1 MGKNGDGYCLNVG
14 DEQLRLVK
22 NGFFNIIN
30 CSNRNACVC
39 VCVYVCEGASF
50 WEAGMSVSTYVY
62 VLVYMGR

>member
-14 DEQLRLVK
+14 DEQIRLVK

-39 VCVYVCEGASF
+39 VCVC
-50 WEAGMSVSTYVY
+50 M
-62 VLVYMGR
+62 